1 MRYLILGVGVVYLI
15 IGLGYLLLQK
25 DFARATI
32 WLGYSMANYGLF
44 RIG

>member
-15 IGLGYLLLQK
+15 IAVGYLVLQK

-32 WLGYSMANYGLF
+32 WLGYSASNFGLF
-44 RIG
+44 KIG